1 MQNRF
6 ISLCLVIALC
16 ASTLHAQSLK
26 FRNNGNFRIVQFTDL
41 HYVAGAEPSKKSISM
56 MEATLDDEKPDLVVF
71 TGDVVVKA
79 PTKKGWDEVLQ
90 VVISRRIPYIVLFGN
105 HDDESEMKRDEV
117 AEYVS
122 SKPYLV
128 NKEVQIPGVSGYLN
142 AAVTVEGKDGK
153 PGAILYAMDSHAYS
167 KNSRVKGYGWFAH
180 NQVSWYRETSAR
192 YLQAGKDTLP
202 ALAFFHIP
210 LPEYKLAFDDLKNKR
225 VGVRYENECPPEVNT
240 GMYTAMLEAGDV
252 LGMFVGHDHV
262 NDYLVDYRDIALVYG
277 CWSGSEN
284 TYQRSKNGAR
294 IIELTEGKRQFSTYI
309 REFDGQKIYQVT
321 FPFPKKKK

>member
-1 MQNRF
+1 MRIQLL
-6 ISLCLVIALC
+6 SLALVIALC
-16 ASTLHAQSLK
+16 ITTAHAQALK
-26 FRNNGNFRIVQFTDL
+26 FRNNGAFRIVQFTDI

-56 MEATLDDEKPDLVVF
+56 MEATLDSEKPDLVVF
-71 TGDVVVKA
+71 TGDIVVKA
-79 PTKKGWDEVLQ
+79 PTKKGWDEVLD
-90 VVISRRIPYIVLFGN
+90 VVISRKIPYIVTFGN
-105 HDDESEMKRDEV
+105 HDDESEMKRSEV

-128 NKEVQIPGVSGYLN
+128 NKAVGIPGVSGFLN
-142 AAVTVEGKDGK
+142 GAVTIEATNGK

-180 NQVSWYRETSAR
+180 NQVEWYRQTSASF
-192 YLQAGKDTLP
+192 LKASVDTLP

-225 VGVRYENECPPEVNT
+225 VGVRYENECPPEINT
-240 GMYTAMLEAGDV
+240 GMYAAMLEAGDV

-262 NDYLVDYRDIALVYG
+262 NDYLVDYRDIALAYG

-284 TYQRSKNGAR
+284 TYQRNKNGAR
-294 IIELTEGKRQFSTYI
+294 IIELKEGRRRFSTYI
-309 REFDGQKIYQVT
+309 RESDGQKIYPVD
-321 FPFPKKKK
+321 FPFPKKK